1 MKEEKKYTIKINPKK
16 PDKNEIREK
25 MDFDAAYKAYTH
37 KVYRTPWNKFQR
49 HSPKNRKVS
58 MFIILIIVVG
68 TLMLIE
74 NEKEFN
80 ENNITPPKTNDSLN
94 IKPDTLNQK

>member
-1 MKEEKKYTIKINPKK
+1 
-16 PDKNEIREK
+16 
-25 MDFDAAYKAYTH
+25 
-37 KVYRTPWNKFQR
+37 
-49 HSPKNRKVS
+49 